1 MSLTNDDGTPR
12 RMIYLGSIDA
22 ADTIIIPPEIWEP
35 ATKKLDDERAA
46 RELAAE
52 KARLATMQSARANG
66 RLRKAL
72 TAVFGRR
79 MK

>member
-1 MSLTNDDGTPR
+1 MSLTNDDGTAR
-12 RMIYLGSIDA
+12 RMIYLGTVDA
-22 ADTIIIPPEIWEP
+22 ADTIVIPAAAFQRANAEL
-35 ATKKLDDERAA
+35 AAERAS

-52 KARLATMQSARANG
+52 KMKLATMQSARANG

-72 TAVFGRR
+72 TAVFRRR

>member
-1 MSLTNDDGTPR
+1 MADNEGPR
-12 RMIYLGSIDA
+12 LIYLGSFEGGVHHLTIPRAPLEALEQKLA
-22 ADTIIIPPEIWEP
+22 A
-35 ATKKLDDERAA
+35 ERAS

-52 KARLATMQSARANG
+52 KMKLATMQSARANG